1 MGIGITLATGQPS
14 KLVQPEKDGPR
25 TPIDVTVYDNEQ
37 DRDDI
42 WQRYGKS
49 GVVYPENL
57 KRAFACWFDDEKD
70 FFKNLDQ
77 RVSVLA
83 SDHVFIIDNVTSI
96 LPSNLT
102 AKRAKKFYRHLK
114 KVQAECE
121 ERGFRITFIVIAHTV
136 KDFKNPITLKD
147 LAGAG
152 ELSAL
157 SNRVIVIWPTKWGE
171 KTKGLQVLKNRDSVK
186 GDVKVL
192 NLLETP
198 YAHFEYDRTIT
209 MQEAIEASYQSEIVR
224 FLKGFINMG
233 TSNGKPGRLNDNE
246 KAELYRN
253 VKKFL
258 NQGLTQKEIVE
269 KLGVNEMKVSRAVKE
284 IRKRQEQSDSSES
297 QP

>member
-1 MGIGITLATGQPS
+1 M
-14 KLVQPEKDGPR
+14 
-25 TPIDVTVYDNEQ
+25 
-37 DRDDI
+37 
-42 WQRYGKS
+42 
-49 GVVYPENL
+49 
-57 KRAFACWFDDEKD
+57 
-70 FFKNLDQ
+70 
-77 RVSVLA
+77 
-83 SDHVFIIDNVTSI
+83 
-96 LPSNLT
+96 
-102 AKRAKKFYRHLK
+102 
-114 KVQAECE
+114 
-121 ERGFRITFIVIAHTV
+121 IAHTV
-136 KDFKNPITLKD
+136 KDFKKPITLKD

-258 NQGLTQKEIVE
+258 NQGLTQKEIAE